1 MRQDQLLTEAY
12 FFVLNNL
19 YNDTILELI
28 IELLDNLANEMQE
41 DGYTKE
47 SNTLNT
53 CLLSLKEIQANI

>member
-1 MRQDQLLTEAY
+1 MTQLQLFEQAY
-12 FFVLNNL
+12 NFISNNL

-53 CLLSLKEIQANI
+53 CLLSLKEIQANN